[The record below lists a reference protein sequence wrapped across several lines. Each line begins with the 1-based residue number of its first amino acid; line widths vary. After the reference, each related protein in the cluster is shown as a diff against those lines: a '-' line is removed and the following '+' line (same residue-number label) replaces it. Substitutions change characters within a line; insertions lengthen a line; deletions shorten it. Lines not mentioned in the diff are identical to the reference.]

1 VIQSYWLLLL
11 PLAAASGWWAARWDR
26 RREVADRHGYDLPSA
41 YFKGLNYLLNEQP
54 DKAIEVFVKAL
65 EVDSETVETHL
76 AVGSLFRRRGEVERA
91 TRIHQNLIA
100 RPNLDR
106 EQRSQALFELGQ
118 DYLKAGLFDRAESLF
133 LELAEVHQHSEQ
145 ALRSLLHIYQQEKE
159 WEKAIAVSRKLARAS
174 GTDMDELIAQYC
186 CELAQQADAGGDS
199 KQAEAMVKHALAADR
214 DCVRATM
221 LQARMLAREG
231 KHAEALRAW
240 RRLEEQDAA
249 YLGEELPEILASFDA
264 LGDAEGARRFLEEAL
279 ERHGGVALML
289 GRADL
294 IETEQGNRVAQRF
307 VVDWLRRHASVHGLY
322 RLIELKLAEAE
333 PAARTDLEL
342 LRGMIGRLLEGQSG
356 YVCSQCGFAGKTLH
370 WQCPGCKGWNTI
382 RPPMSDDVN

>member
-1 VIQSYWLLLL
+1 VIESYWLLLL

-26 RREVADRHGYDLPSA
+26 RRESADRHGYDLPSA

-159 WEKAIAVSRKLARAS
+159 WEKAIAVSRKLGRATGS
-174 GTDMDELIAQYC
+174 NMDELISQFY
-186 CELAQQADAGGDS
+186 CELAQQADAAGEG
-199 KQAEAMVKHALAADR
+199 KQAEAMIKRALASDR

-221 LQARMLAREG
+221 MLAHMFARDG
-231 KHAEALRAW
+231 MHADALKTW

-249 YLGEELPEILASFDA
+249 YLGEELPEIAASFQA
-264 LGDAEGARRFLEEAL
+264 LGDADGLRTFLEAAL

-289 GRADL
+289 GLAEVVEAR
-294 IETEQGNRVAQRF
+294 EGNRAAQRF

-322 RLIELKLAEAE
+322 RLIELKLAEAD
-333 PAARTDLEL
+333 PSAQADLEL

-382 RPPMSDDVN
+382 RPPMTDDVS